1 MSMEVCFSLVNISVL
16 PAWALLV
23 FAPKAR
29 LTHTLVHSWA
39 YPMVLGCVYMAG
51 LIGTVFFGLEAKGAG
66 FSNIIAVRQIFAS
79 DLGLLVGWT
88 HYLVFDL
95 FIGAWEAR
103 DAARRHI
110 PHFILIPCL
119 LLTFIFGP
127 VGLCL
132 YLVLRRTSKKAG
144 AALDETGTL

>member
-1 MSMEVCFSLVNISVL
+1 MKPISVKNIIPTKDNIKL
-16 PAWALLV
+16 NI
-23 FAPKAR
+23 FAHYNGAPIDIK
-29 LTHTLVHSWA
+29 
-39 YPMVLGCVYMAG
+39 LG
-51 LIGTVFFGLEAKGAG
+51 AKGAG

>member
-29 LTHTLVHSWA
+29 LTHTLVHSW
-39 YPMVLGCVYMAG
+39 
-51 LIGTVFFGLEAKGAG
+51 AKGAG